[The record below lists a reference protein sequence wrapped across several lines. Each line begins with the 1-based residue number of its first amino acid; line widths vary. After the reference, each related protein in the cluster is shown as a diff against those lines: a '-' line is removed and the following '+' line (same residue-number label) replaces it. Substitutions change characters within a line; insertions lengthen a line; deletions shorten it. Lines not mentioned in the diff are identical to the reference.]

1 MEETIYAQ
9 IKRRKPH
16 YHRPVEEQRLF
27 RLECKRPSEFRRWP
41 HFTPVAFASREEA
54 RTFAQQSGYVLVRTW
69 AEAEEADAKERAKAA
84 DLGPCRWF
92 ARCDRDATH
101 LEPHPTLGPTPSC
114 DRCAEIGR

>member
-1 MEETIYAQ
+1 MEETIY
-9 IKRRKPH
+9 
-16 YHRPVEEQRLF
+16 
-27 RLECKRPSEFRRWP
+27 
-41 HFTPVAFASREEA
+41 
-54 RTFAQQSGYVLVRTW
+54 
-69 AEAEEADAKERAKAA
+69 ADAKERAKAA